1 MERYGDREQGFSI
14 NHSSLSLGLFLS
26 LTSCFARSVT
36 GIQILFRN
44 HMVLPVNNMAALLPN
59 ANTAGAGRLSS
70 HMKTHVRTFFLLIFI
85 MHFRR
90 IITGL
95 FCFYQ
100 NISTILMFFL
110 LIIAM
115 LPELV

>member
-59 ANTAGAGRLSS
+59 ANTAGVGRLSS
-70 HMKTHVRTFFLLIFI
+70 HMKAHVRTFFPYSHLSCTFQELSLACFVFI
-85 MHFRR
+85 KTSVPF
-90 IITGL
+90 
-95 FCFYQ
+95 
-100 NISTILMFFL
+100 
-110 LIIAM
+110 
-115 LPELV
+115 